1 MAECWTHRLALA
13 PFNGARSIK
22 SRNAWRYDTSCLNT
36 AEGKRLIGTPTDDA
50 DLGCGLFCRDVAD
63 RIAAGIRGQGGFGI
77 TDEAFAYDADGQMF
91 SLENPS

>member
-1 MAECWTHRLALA
+1 M
-13 PFNGARSIK
+13 
-22 SRNAWRYDTSCLNT
+22 
-36 AEGKRLIGTPTDDA
+36 PTDDA